1 MKKIIL
7 FASASLLL
15 AASFAQAGMYRWV
28 DEKGEVH
35 FSDKVPV
42 VATRKAVSEI
52 NKNGDVKNTVD
63 PEAEALAKLEFEANT
78 VERERLEAIEKD
90 KQEVIATQKKRDD
103 YLLSTYEN
111 KGELM
116 TSFITKIKLMK
127 GNAAILEAQ
136 NIVLD
141 KKLTILLDRKIAT
154 KNKANKESLESKII
168 NINNTI
174 EQYKEALKQ
183 NEDERTVL
191 SKNYKKDVK
200 RYSELTQ

>member
-1 MKKIIL
+1 
-7 FASASLLL
+7 
-15 AASFAQAGMYRWV
+15 MYRWV

-35 FSDKVPV
+35 FSDNVPV